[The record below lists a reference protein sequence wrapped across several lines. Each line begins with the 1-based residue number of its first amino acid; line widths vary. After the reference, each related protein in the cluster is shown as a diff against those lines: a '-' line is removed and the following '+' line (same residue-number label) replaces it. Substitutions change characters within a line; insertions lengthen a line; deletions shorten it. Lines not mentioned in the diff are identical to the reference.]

1 MQLEIVT
8 PEKIIYS
15 GEIDEITINTADG
28 EIGILPHH
36 VNLFT
41 KVLPGELRI
50 KIGGK
55 QQYLAI
61 TGGFLE
67 VVNDKNETKISILA
81 DYAVRAEEIEVE
93 KAIAAQ
99 KRAEEILKK
108 KEEGISEQDFATAQG
123 ELRKAILQ
131 LHVAKRRHRS
141 GNLPSQS

>member
-8 PEKIIYS
+8 PEKVIYQ
-15 GEIDEITINTADG
+15 GEVDEIIVNTADG

-36 VNLFT
+36 VNLVT
-41 KVLPGELRI
+41 KILPGEMVL

-55 QQYLAI
+55 TQYMAI

-67 VVNDKNETKISILA
+67 FSHNKASILA

-93 KAIAAQ
+93 KALAAQ

-108 KEEGISEQDFATAQG
+108 KESGITEHDFAVAQSD
-123 ELRKAILQ
+123 LRRAILE
-131 LHVAKRRHRS
+131 LKVAKRCHHS
-141 GNLPSQS
+141 PELVK

>member
-8 PEKIIYS
+8 PEKITYS
-15 GEIDEITINTADG
+15 GEVDEIVVNTADG

-41 KVLPGELRI
+41 KVMPGEVIL

-55 QQYLAI
+55 EQFLAI

-67 VVNDKNETKISILA
+67 VNNNKVTILA
-81 DYAVRAEEIEVE
+81 DYAVHAEDIDVD
-93 KAIAAQ
+93 KALEAQ

-108 KEEGISEQDFATAQG
+108 KTEGGTQQDFASAQG
-123 ELRKAILQ
+123 ELGRAILE
-131 LHVAKRRHRS
+131 LHVARRRHRNT
-141 GNLPSQS
+141 GRPQ

>member
-8 PEKIIYS
+8 PEKIIYQ
-15 GEIDEITINTADG
+15 GEVDEVIVNTADG

-41 KVLPGELRI
+41 KVLPGEMTI

-55 QQYLAI
+55 EQFLAI

-67 VVNDKNETKISILA
+67 VSNNKISLLA

-99 KRAEEILKK
+99 KRAEEVLKK
-108 KEEGISEQDFATAQG
+108 KEEGLSEKDFASAQG
-123 ELRKAILQ
+123 DLRRALLE

-141 GNLPSQS
+141 TGQIHN

>member
-8 PEKIIYS
+8 PETIIYQ
-15 GEIDEITINTADG
+15 GDIDELVVNTADG
-28 EIGILPHH
+28 EIAILPQH

-41 KVLPGELRI
+41 KILPGEVTI

-55 QQYLAI
+55 DQFLAI

-67 VVNDKNETKISILA
+67 VSENKISILA

-93 KAIAAQ
+93 QALAAQ

-123 ELRKAILQ
+123 DLRRAILE
-131 LHVAKRRHRS
+131 LHVAKRRHR
-141 GNLPSQS
+141 NAPQLKQ